1 MIFDPAGVLRRVY
14 ERLASPRAPAAR
26 DISFRPSERMFRA
39 ALMQTAN
46 TSPASV
52 RQRERTVYG
61 AAPMTGLAGRKEMIH
76 DREMPAA
83 PDRLVFQL
91 PSKLSEASIQHRF
104 GQLGSRKAL
113 DTQVTAP

>member
-1 MIFDPAGVLRRVY
+1 V
-14 ERLASPRAPAAR
+14 PRGEGH
-26 DISFRPSERMFRA
+26 SFQTFGA
-39 ALMQTAN
+39 NVQGGIQIAIVMQVAN

-61 AAPMTGLAGRKEMIH
+61 AAPMTGLAGVKETVH

-91 PSKLSEASIQHRF
+91 AQRIYLHPH
-104 GQLGSRKAL
+104 
-113 DTQVTAP
+113 V

>member
-1 MIFDPAGVLRRVY
+1 M
-14 ERLASPRAPAAR
+14 PRGEGC
-26 DISFRPSERMFRA
+26 SFQTFGA
-39 ALMQTAN
+39 NVQGGIQIAIVMQVAN

-61 AAPMTGLAGRKEMIH
+61 AAPMTGLAGGKETIH
-76 DREMPAA
+76 DRQMPAA

-91 PSKLSEASIQHRF
+91 PSKLSEACIQDRF

-113 DTQVTAP
+113 DAQVLDTGRANQDIRGA